1 MLTFLT
7 KYYIISDRN
16 SIYILRNFRRLCG
29 HLYKCFCIKDIAG
42 DNVVN
47 DDSEPCQRYVQEF
60 RLMGSGLE
68 ELINSGRI
76 KLNAILEPAV
86 LGQCE

>member
-1 MLTFLT
+1 
-7 KYYIISDRN
+7 
-16 SIYILRNFRRLCG
+16 
-29 HLYKCFCIKDIAG
+29 
-42 DNVVN
+42 
-47 DDSEPCQRYVQEF
+47 
-60 RLMGSGLE
+60 MGSGLE